1 MAPRSRLLATSPLLV
16 VSDLQRSIAF
26 CRTALGFGE
35 ASVWGEPPCFAMLSR
50 DGFDL
55 MLSLAD
61 GEKRVQPN
69 GSGGAWDVHLRV
81 ADVGAEIATLA
92 AAGIALAKGPTDTF
106 YAMRE
111 IEVLDPDGHR
121 FCLAQDLGAA
131 VEEWEGVLDVGGTKL
146 RLVLHLHGAGD
157 EWRGSLDSPDQ
168 GAADL
173 PIAVCRRDAG
183 SLHLEL
189 PAIGAVYDG
198 KVAADGAIS
207 GTWSQRGRS
216 WPLQWKRR

>member
-1 MAPRSRLLATSPLLV
+1 MAERSRLLSTSPLLV
-16 VSDLQRSIAF
+16 VSDLQRSIGF
-26 CRTALGFGE
+26 CRSALGFGE
-35 ASVWGEPPCFAMLSR
+35 PSVWGEPPCFAMLSR

-61 GEKRVQPN
+61 GGNRAQPN
-69 GSGGAWDVHLRV
+69 GPSGAWDVHLRV
-81 ADVGAEIATLA
+81 ADVQAEIEALA
-92 AAGIALAKGPTDTF
+92 AAGVAVAKGPTDTI

-131 VEEWEGVLDVGGTKL
+131 VEDWEGVLDVGGGRL
-146 RLVLHLHGAGD
+146 RLVLHLSGVGD

-168 GAADL
+168 GAQDL

-198 KVAADGAIS
+198 NVTDGAIA

-216 WPLQWKRR
+216 WPLVFRRR